1 MVVTTA
7 VVLALPAPVGA
18 AGPPPQRPVSAVDP
32 LIGSANGGN
41 TYPGATLPYGMIAW
55 SPTSTTGDQTGT
67 GAANGYQYDTT
78 RIRG

>member
-1 MVVTTA
+1 M
-7 VVLALPAPVGA
+7 
-18 AGPPPQRPVSAVDP
+18 DP

-78 RIRG
+78 RIRGFSLTHVNGAAATPAPPGTYRSCRSWVT